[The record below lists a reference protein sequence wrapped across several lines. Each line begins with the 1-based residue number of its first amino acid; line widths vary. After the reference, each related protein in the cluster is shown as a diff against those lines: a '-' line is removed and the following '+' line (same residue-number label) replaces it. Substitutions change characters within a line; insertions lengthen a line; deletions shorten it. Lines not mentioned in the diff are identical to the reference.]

1 MARGTLGDDG
11 TMPGEHTSM
20 ALGTT
25 GGTGTMLGGHASVAL
40 GATDGTGTVLGG
52 CAGMALGTTGGT
64 GTVPGDSP
72 EEEHEGLEEGAEV
85 VVLGD
90 GRLIILLLNANVAED
105 LGGAPGWL
113 RGGGGL
119 GQAAG
124 GPGEGRGLSPASR

>member
-1 MARGTLGDDG
+1 
-11 TMPGEHTSM
+11 M

-105 LGGAPGWL
+105 LGGGAGMAQGW
-113 RGGGGL
+113 RGAGAGCWGA
-119 GQAAG
+119 GG
-124 GPGEGRGLSPASR
+124 GPGALTCIPMMA